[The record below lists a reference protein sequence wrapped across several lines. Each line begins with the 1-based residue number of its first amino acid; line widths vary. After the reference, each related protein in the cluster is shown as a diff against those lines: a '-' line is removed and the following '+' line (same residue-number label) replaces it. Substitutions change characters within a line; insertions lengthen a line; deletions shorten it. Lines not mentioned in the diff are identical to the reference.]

1 MPLSVCLQDTRRR
14 WDDGQL
20 VTCRATSRAVAASA
34 RLSSRRAGR
43 RASISIRATPPAKAG
58 CHLQEKHS
66 IEIIAF
72 NSLKLRLER
81 AEIQPHLDAFFKRV
95 READVLLVR
104 RGAGVEGELFAKR
117 VAALAGQLNRDGQK
131 WRMVFRSRRAVD
143 RASATA
149 AVCTAARSGSS

>member
-95 READVLLVR
+95 READVLLVSEVP
-104 RGAGVEGELFAKR
+104 ASKESCLPSASP
-117 VAALAGQLNRDGQK
+117 
-131 WRMVFRSRRAVD
+131 RSP
-143 RASATA
+143 ASSTATG
-149 AVCTAARSGSS
+149 RSGEWCSAAAAQ